1 MLLSELGQRIRSRRE
16 RLGLK
21 QLDIANALQVS
32 PQAVSKWERGENSP
46 DIAILGTLSRLLGV
60 SIDWLLDT
68 HRDGLDEFDATV
80 FTSTALGAY
89 AKSRHMKAS
98 EFAVW
103 ANGFLFQLTEAV
115 LRYDGIPIKY
125 MGDAFLCFFSGPDHQ
140 QRAVQAAV
148 LAIQLTSEDLVIG
161 LHSGEIYLGTMGHPD
176 YAHRDIAG
184 EAVNIAFLVRNW
196 AESHIQSGIAATPSV
211 ADHLDEGCRIVQTTA
226 VSFKGLDYP
235 LQIHELCSPSI

>member
-46 DIAILGTLSRLLGV
+46 DIAILGALSKLLGV
-60 SIDWLLDT
+60 STDWLLDT
-68 HRDGLDEFDATV
+68 YRRGLDEFDATV
-80 FTSTALGAY
+80 FTSTVLGAY
-89 AKSRHMKAS
+89 AKSLRMKAG

-103 ANGFLFQLTEAV
+103 ANGFLFQLTEVV

-125 MGDAFLCFFSGPDHQ
+125 MGDAFLCFFSGIEHQ
-140 QRAVQAAV
+140 QRAVKAAG
-148 LAIQLTSEDLVIG
+148 LAKRLITDELVIA

-176 YAHRDIAG
+176 YAHRDITG
-184 EAVNIAFLVRNW
+184 EAVNIAFLIRNW
-196 AESHIQSGIAATPSV
+196 AESHMQGSIVVTPSV
-211 ADHLDEGCRIVQTTA
+211 VEHLDEHCQIVQTTA
-226 VSFKGLDYP
+226 VNFKGLTDPIDIY
-235 LQIHELCSPSI
+235 ELCLT

>member
-21 QLDIANALQVS
+21 QLDIANALQIS

-46 DIAILGTLSRLLGV
+46 DIAILGALSKLLGV
-60 SIDWLLDT
+60 STDWLLDT
-68 HRDGLDEFDATV
+68 YRDGLDEFDATV
-80 FTSTALGAY
+80 FTSTVLGAY
-89 AKSRHMKAS
+89 AKSLRMRAG

-125 MGDAFLCFFSGPDHQ
+125 MGDAFLCFFSGVDHQ
-140 QRAVQAAV
+140 QRATKAAG
-148 LAIQLTSEDLVIG
+148 LAKRLITDELVIG

-176 YAHRDIAG
+176 YAHRDITG
-184 EAVNIAFLVRNW
+184 EAVNFAFLIRNW
-196 AESHIQSGIAATPSV
+196 AESHIRGGVAATTSV
-211 ADHLDEGCRIVQTTA
+211 VEHLDAHGTIVHTTA
-226 VSFKGLDYP
+226 VNFTGLDNP
-235 LQIHELCSPSI
+235 IDIHELYLR

>member
-32 PQAVSKWERGENSP
+32 PQAVSKWERGENGP
-46 DIAILGTLSRLLGV
+46 DIAILGALSKPLGV
-60 SIDWLLDT
+60 STDWLLDT
-68 HRDGLDEFDATV
+68 YRLGLDEFDATV
-80 FTSTALGAY
+80 FTSTVLGAY
-89 AKSRHMKAS
+89 AKSLRMKAG

-103 ANGFLFQLTEAV
+103 ANGFLFQLTETV
-115 LRYDGIPIKY
+115 LRYDGVPIKY
-125 MGDAFLCFFSGPDHQ
+125 MGDAFLCFFSGSDHP
-140 QRAVQAAV
+140 QRAAQAAG
-148 LAIQLTSEDLVIG
+148 LAKRLLTDELVIG

-196 AESHIQSGIAATPSV
+196 AESHTPGGIAATPSV
-211 ADHLDEGCRIVQTTA
+211 VDHLDEGCTIVQTTA
-226 VSFKGLDYP
+226 VNFKGLDEP
-235 LQIHELCSPSI
+235 IDIHELRLT

>member
-1 MLLSELGQRIRSRRE
+1 MLLSELGQRIRFRRE
-16 RLGLK
+16 HLGLK

-60 SIDWLLDT
+60 SIDWLLDA

-89 AKSRHMKAS
+89 EKSREIKAS

-125 MGDAFLCFFSGPDHQ
+125 MGDAFLCFFSGVDHQ
-140 QRAVQAAV
+140 KRAAKAAV
-148 LAIQLTSEDLVIG
+148 LARQLISEELVIG
-161 LHSGEIYLGTMGHPD
+161 LHCGEIYLGAMGHPD
-176 YAHRDIAG
+176 YAHRDITG

-196 AESHIQSGIAATPSV
+196 AESHLRGGIAATPSV
-211 ADHLDEGCRIVQTTA
+211 ADHLDDRAYAVRTTA
-226 VSFKGLDYP
+226 VTFKGLDYP
-235 LQIHELCSPSI
+235 VQIHELCPQSV

>member
-32 PQAVSKWERGENSP
+32 PQAVSKWERGENGP
-46 DIAILGTLSRLLGV
+46 DIAILGALSKLLGV
-60 SIDWLLDT
+60 STDWLLDT
-68 HRDGLDEFDATV
+68 YRHGLDEFDATV
-80 FTSTALGAY
+80 FTSTVLGAY
-89 AKSRHMKAS
+89 AKSLRMKAG

-125 MGDAFLCFFSGPDHQ
+125 MGDAFLCFFSGIDHQ
-140 QRAVQAAV
+140 QRAVRAAG
-148 LAIQLTSEDLVIG
+148 LAKRLITDELVIG

-176 YAHRDIAG
+176 YAHRDITG

-196 AESHIQSGIAATPSV
+196 AESHTPGGIAATRSV
-211 ADHLDEGCRIVQTTA
+211 VDHLDHGYAILHTTA
-226 VSFKGLDYP
+226 VNFKGLDAP
-235 LQIHELCSPSI
+235 IDICELCLT

>member
-32 PQAVSKWERGENSP
+32 PQAVSKWERGENGP
-46 DIAILGTLSRLLGV
+46 DIAILGALSKLLGV
-60 SIDWLLDT
+60 STDWLLDT
-68 HRDGLDEFDATV
+68 YRQGLEEFDATV
-80 FTSTALGAY
+80 FTSTVLGAY
-89 AKSRHMKAS
+89 AKSLRMKAG

-125 MGDAFLCFFSGPDHQ
+125 MGDAVLCFFSGMDHQ
-140 QRAVQAAV
+140 QRAAQAAG
-148 LAIQLTSEDLVIG
+148 LAKRLITDELVIG

-176 YAHRDIAG
+176 YAHRDITG

-196 AESHIQSGIAATPSV
+196 AESHTPGSIAATPSV
-211 ADHLDEGCRIVQTTA
+211 VDHLDDGCTIVQTTA
-226 VSFKGLDYP
+226 VTFKGLDDP
-235 LQIHELCSPSI
+235 IDIHELCLT